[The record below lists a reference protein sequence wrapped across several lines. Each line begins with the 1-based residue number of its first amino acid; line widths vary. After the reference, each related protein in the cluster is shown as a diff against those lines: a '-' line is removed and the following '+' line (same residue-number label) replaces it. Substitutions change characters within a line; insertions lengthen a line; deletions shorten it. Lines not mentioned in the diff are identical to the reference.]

1 MTRKH
6 TMVSIPGRSTLLPDG
21 RNSLCNNAWVQI
33 RKVIARNFRGIK
45 ATDWVLPKN
54 RFVCLVGPGDSTK
67 TSLLDV
73 IGLVLTPRWNVQ
85 FSDADFHGCETEEPI
100 VLQVVIGDLPARMLS
115 QESYGYDLAGLMPT
129 GELVHDPLDGSEP
142 CVIVQLQVADTLEPV
157 WSVVRPGEENESM
170 PIRGSAREDFGLFR
184 VDERIETH
192 LRWGRSSALSR
203 LTAQEAADGGAG
215 AAVTSAHRAARTA
228 VFESPAGA
236 LHAAAAMVAEAAA
249 KIGGAD
255 LSQLRPGLD
264 PTSSSSTNALLLHNG
279 SIPLTGHGLG
289 TRRLISL
296 AIQEKAYTAGEIVL
310 IDEIEYGLEP
320 HRLHHLLRHL
330 KQRTENGAGQVI
342 ITTHSPLAVEAL
354 RAEDISVVRGEDGH
368 TSVQAVPADLNNVR
382 GTLRSAPSAL
392 LARRVVVCEGKTEM
406 GIVRRFLQH
415 WDIQR
420 SARGKASH
428 AAMGTAQ
435 SDGNGSTTAPAR
447 ALVLRQ
453 LGYPALLII
462 DHDDSGSDPGVAAA
476 VAEGAEAVRWQNGN
490 ALEDEIAASLSPAGL
505 ADLVALA
512 ADIRSEESVCSA
524 VADRLPGAT
533 TISGLDPSAW
543 LPPDR
548 PFDEVRTAIG
558 AAAKGKKLKGDAKK
572 EESKAWFKLE
582 ESGELLGSLLIK
594 RWDEIKDAPLG
605 LGLRRLYVFAYDED
619 LA

>member
-1 MTRKH
+1 MLNESSSCS
-6 TMVSIPGRSTLLPDG
+6 VCSSAGSPDG
-21 RNSLCNNAWVQI
+21 RNSLCNNAWMQI

-45 ATDWVLPKN
+45 SADWVLPKN

-73 IGLVLTPRWNVQ
+73 IGLALTPRWNVQ
-85 FSDADFHGCETEEPI
+85 FSDADFHSCQIEEPI
-100 VLQVVIGDLPARMLS
+100 VLRVVIGDLPPRMLS
-115 QESYGYDLAGLMPT
+115 EESYGYDLAGLLPT
-129 GELVHDPLDGSEP
+129 GELVHDPIEGSEP
-142 CVIVQLQVADTLEPV
+142 CVIVQLQVTDTLEPV
-157 WSVVRPGEENESM
+157 WGVVRPGEENEGM
-170 PIRGSAREDFGLFR
+170 PIRGGAREDFGLFR

-192 LRWGRSSALSR
+192 LRWGRSSALTR
-203 LTAQEAADGGAG
+203 LTARQMADSGAG
-215 AAVTSAHRAARTA
+215 AAVTSAHRAARVA

-236 LHAAAAMVAEAAA
+236 LHPAAAMVAEAAA
-249 KIGGAD
+249 EIGGAD

-330 KQRTENGAGQVI
+330 KQRTGSGAGQVI

-354 RAEDISVVRGEDGH
+354 RAEDISVVRCEDGQ
-368 TSVQAVPADLNNVR
+368 TSVQAVPADLDNAR

-406 GIVRRFLQH
+406 GVVRRFLKH

-420 SARGKASH
+420 SVCGKASH
-428 AAMGTAQ
+428 AAMGITQ
-435 SDGNGSTTAPAR
+435 SDGHGSTMAPAR

-453 LGYPALLII
+453 LGYPVLLVI

-476 VAEGAEAVRWQNGN
+476 SAEGAEVVRWQPGN
-490 ALEDEIAASLSPAGL
+490 ALEDEIAASLSLAGL
-505 ADLVALA
+505 ADLIAMA
-512 ADIRSEESVCSA
+512 ADIRGEESVRSA
-524 VADRLPGAT
+524 VADRLPGET

-543 LPPDR
+543 LAPNRSLD
-548 PFDEVRTAIG
+548 DVRTTIG
-558 AAAKGKKLKGDAKK
+558 AAAKGKKAKGDGKK

-582 ESGELLGSLLIK
+582 ESGELVGSLLIE
-594 RWDEIKDAPLG
+594 RWDEIKDTSLG
-605 LGLRRLYVFAYDED
+605 LGLQRLYVFAYGED

>member
-1 MTRKH
+1 MHRLYTGH
-6 TMVSIPGRSTLLPDG
+6 SAVSPDG

-33 RKVIARNFRGIK
+33 RMVIARNFRGIR
-45 ATDWVLPKN
+45 AADWILPRN

-85 FSDADFHGCETEEPI
+85 FSDADFHSCQIEEPI
-100 VLQVVIGDLPARMLS
+100 VLQVVIGDLPTWMLS
-115 QESYGYDLAGLMPT
+115 EDSYGYHLAGLMPT
-129 GELVHDPLDGSEP
+129 GELVHDPLEGSEP
-142 CVIVQLQVADTLEPV
+142 CVIVRLQVSDALEPV
-157 WSVVRPGEENESM
+157 WSVVRPGEENEGM

-192 LRWGRSSALSR
+192 LRWGRLSALTR
-203 LTAQEAADGGAG
+203 LTAREVADSSAG

-236 LHAAAAMVAEAAA
+236 LHVAAAMVADAAA
-249 KIGGAD
+249 EIGGAD

-310 IDEIEYGLEP
+310 VDEIEYGLEP
-320 HRLHHLLRHL
+320 HRLHYLLRHL
-330 KQRTENGAGQVI
+330 KQRTGSDTGQVI

-354 RAEDISVVRGEDGH
+354 LAEDISVVRCEDGQ
-368 TSVQAVPADLNNVR
+368 TSVQAVPADLDSVQ

-406 GIVRRFLQH
+406 GVARRFLQH

-420 SARGKASH
+420 SACGKATH
-428 AAMGTAQ
+428 AAMGIAQ
-435 SDGNGSTTAPAR
+435 SDGHGSTTAPVR

-453 LGYPALLII
+453 LGYPVFLII
-462 DHDDSGSDPGVAAA
+462 DHDDSGSDPGV
-476 VAEGAEAVRWQNGN
+476 
-490 ALEDEIAASLSPAGL
+490 
-505 ADLVALA
+505 
-512 ADIRSEESVCSA
+512 
-524 VADRLPGAT
+524 
-533 TISGLDPSAW
+533 
-543 LPPDR
+543 
-548 PFDEVRTAIG
+548 TA
-558 AAAKGKKLKGDAKK
+558 AAAKGAEVPD
-572 EESKAWFKLE
+572 
-582 ESGELLGSLLIK
+582 
-594 RWDEIKDAPLG
+594 
-605 LGLRRLYVFAYDED
+605 LRQ
-619 LA
+619 

>member
-1 MTRKH
+1 VPVEIQDILMEEY
-6 TMVSIPGRSTLLPDG
+6 
-21 RNSLCNNAWVQI
+21 SLCNNAWMQI
-33 RKVIARNFRGIK
+33 RKVTARNFRGIR
-45 ATDWVLPKN
+45 AADWVLPWN

-85 FSDADFHGCETEEPI
+85 FSDADFHSCRVEEPV
-100 VLQVVIGDLPARMLS
+100 VLQVVIGDLPPRMLS
-115 QESYGYDLAGLMPT
+115 EDSYGYDLAGLMPT
-129 GELVHDPLDGSEP
+129 GELVHDPLEGREP
-142 CVIVQLQVADTLEPV
+142 CVIVQLQVTDTLEPA
-157 WSVVRPGEENESM
+157 WTVVRPGEENEGM
-170 PIRGSAREDFGLFR
+170 PIRGSSREDFGLFR

-192 LRWGRSSALSR
+192 LRWGRSSALTR
-203 LTAQEAADGGAG
+203 LTAREVADSGAG

-249 KIGGAD
+249 EIGGAE
-255 LSQLRPGLD
+255 LSHLRPGLD

-354 RAEDISVVRGEDGH
+354 RAEDISVVRCEDGQ
-368 TSVQAVPADLNNVR
+368 TSVQAVPADLDNVR

-406 GIVRRFLQH
+406 GVVRRFLQH
-415 WDIQR
+415 WDLQR
-420 SARGKASH
+420 GMCGKASH
-428 AAMGTAQ
+428 AALGTAQ
-435 SDGNGSTTAPAR
+435 SDGNGSSMAPAR

-453 LGYPALLII
+453 LGYPVLLVI
-462 DHDDSGSDPGVAAA
+462 DHDDSSSDPGVAAA
-476 VAEGAEAVRWQNGN
+476 AAEGTEVTRWQPGN
-490 ALEDEIAASLSPAGL
+490 ALEDEIAVSFSLAGL
-505 ADLVALA
+505 AGLVALA
-512 ADIRSEESVCSA
+512 ADIKGEESVLSA
-524 VADRLPGAT
+524 VADRLPGEA

-543 LPPDR
+543 LTPDR
-548 PFDEVRTAIG
+548 SLVEVRTAIG
-558 AAAKGKKLKGDAKK
+558 AAAKGKRTKGDGKK

-582 ESGELLGSLLIK
+582 ESGELLGNLLIE
-594 RWDEIKDAPLG
+594 RWDEIKDTPLG
-605 LGLRRLYVFAYDED
+605 FGLGKLYIFAYGED